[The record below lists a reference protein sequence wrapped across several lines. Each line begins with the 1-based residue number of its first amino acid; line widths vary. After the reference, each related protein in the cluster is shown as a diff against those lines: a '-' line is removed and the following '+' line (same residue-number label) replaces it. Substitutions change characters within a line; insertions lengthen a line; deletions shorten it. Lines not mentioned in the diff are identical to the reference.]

1 LKKNCYQKALE
12 LLAPRPH
19 FVEQLRQKL
28 SDRDYEYAEVEKTL
42 ERLLESGLLDDLET
56 ARGFVRTRLR
66 RGPIGR
72 RRMAMELTRRGA
84 DEVVVDAMLEEFFSG
99 SELEA
104 VREAA
109 ERWARRGKQDWQALA
124 RHLDR
129 KGFAA
134 GSIWTVV
141 EEIKAQ
147 WAGQGAEEPE

>member
-1 LKKNCYQKALE
+1 LKKNCHQKALE

-28 SDRDYEYAEVEKTL
+28 ANRDYEYAEVEETL
-42 ERLLESGLLDDLET
+42 ERLLESGLLNDEET
-56 ARGFVRTRLR
+56 ARGFVRMRLR

-72 RRMAMELTRRGA
+72 RRMAMELAHRGA
-84 DEVVVDAMLEEFFSG
+84 DERVVDSMLEEFFSG
-99 SELEA
+99 SEMEA
-104 VREAA
+104 VRAAA
-109 ERWARRGKQDWQALA
+109 ERWARRGKRDWQALA

-141 EEIKAQ
+141 DEVKSQ
-147 WAGQGAEEPE
+147 WAEEPE